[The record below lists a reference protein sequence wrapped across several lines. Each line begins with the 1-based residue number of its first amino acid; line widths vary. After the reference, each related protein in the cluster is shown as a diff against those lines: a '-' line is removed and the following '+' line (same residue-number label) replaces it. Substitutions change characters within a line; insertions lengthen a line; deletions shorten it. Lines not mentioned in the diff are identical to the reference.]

1 MKKLKVFLCLLAIF
15 AITIGIKVNA
25 ASLSPFGSQIDI
37 VLPIHKTD
45 EAGKG
50 LEGAIFTLK
59 DFNNTISYSS
69 SDEKDG
75 DYLIEKDVWNEDS
88 LDRIINVL
96 PSNYKEV
103 ITGIK
108 SWEDVQK
115 LQDRDDMYVDVY
127 GNSAYV
133 SFYIPLKLEESV
145 VPTGYQKQDFVVV
158 GYVTFRFSE
167 NQPVENYRED
177 IEARS
182 EYLDEFYDNGII
194 VSANLVVEESPIF
207 SYYAPVIPGF
217 FEYDS
222 AKDYISILTKV
233 NKEVFSMRDEDYDD
247 EEEYIEAFSKLF
259 EDEEYNTKDVKCP
272 EAPPMPQP
280 KRENFEDIE
289 YIINMDNK
297 CYSGGGDI
305 RREDFEA
312 RFDDIVENC
321 YCVIQLKNKKEN
333 IVVNPQTASTLGII
347 SLITLG
353 SIGFIT
359 TKKLIKNS

>member
-1 MKKLKVFLCLLAIF
+1 MKNLKVFLCLVAVF
-15 AITIGIKVNA
+15 VVSIGINVSA
-25 ASLSPFGSQIDI
+25 DALAGYAPWSSRIDV

-59 DFNNTISYSS
+59 DFNNSISYSS
-69 SDEKDG
+69 SDVKDG
-75 DYLIEKDVWNEDS
+75 DYLIEKDVRTEDS
-88 LDRIINVL
+88 LDRIINAL
-96 PSNYKEV
+96 PSNYKDV

-115 LQDRDDMYVDVY
+115 LKDRDDMYADV
-127 GNSAYV
+127 NSSNAYV

-145 VPTGYQKQDFVVV
+145 VPAGYQKQDFVVV
-158 GYVTFRFSE
+158 GSVTFRFSRK
-167 NQPVENYRED
+167 QSVEYNRED

-182 EYLDEFYDNGII
+182 EYYEDFYDNGVI
-194 VSANLVVEESPIF
+194 VRANLVVEESPIF

-222 AKDYISILTKV
+222 AKDYISILTKA
-233 NKEVFSMRDEDYDD
+233 NKEVVSKDYDED
-247 EEEYIEAFSKLF
+247 EYMEVFSKLL
-259 EDEEYNTKDVKCP
+259 EDEEYNTEDVKCP
-272 EAPPMPQP
+272 EVAPRPRP
-280 KRENFEDIE
+280 KRENFEDIQFSQKIE
-289 YIINMDNK
+289 SSCYIGENELL
-297 CYSGGGDI
+297 
-305 RREDFEA
+305 REDFEA

-359 TKKLIKNS
+359 AKKLRKNS

>member
-1 MKKLKVFLCLLAIF
+1 MNKKFKLFLCLVAIF
-15 AITIGIKVNA
+15 VVSIGINVNA
-25 ASLSPFGSQIDI
+25 ADDDQWYSEIEVL
-37 VLPIHKTD
+37 LPIHKTD
-45 EAGKG
+45 EAGKN
-50 LEGAIFTLK
+50 LEGAVFTLK
-59 DFNNTISYSS
+59 DFNDTISYSS
-69 SDEKDG
+69 SYEGDG
-75 DYLIEKDVWNEDS
+75 DYLIDVYKESPDN
-88 LDRIINVL
+88 LDRIINSL

-115 LQDRDDMYVDVY
+115 LKDRDDMYVYVD
-127 GNSAYV
+127 GNYAYV

-145 VPTGYQKQDFVVV
+145 VPAGYQKQDFVVV
-158 GYVTFRFSE
+158 GYVSFRFNE
-167 NQPVENYRED
+167 NQPVDMITRED

-194 VSANLVVEESPIF
+194 VSANLVVEESPTF
-207 SYYAPVIPGF
+207 SYDAPVIPGF

-222 AKDYISILTKV
+222 AKDYISILTKA
-233 NKEVFSMRDEDYDD
+233 NKEVVSKDYDED
-247 EEEYIEAFSKLF
+247 EYMEAFSKFF
-259 EDEEYNTKDVKCP
+259 EDEEYNTEDVKCP
-272 EAPPMPQP
+272 KVAPIEEKL
-280 KRENFEDIE
+280 KRENFDDLQFAKIIE
-289 YIINMDNK
+289 NS
-297 CYSGGGDI
+297 CYSGGGEVF
-305 RREDFEA
+305 REDFEA

-359 TKKLIKNS
+359 AKKLRKNN

>member
-1 MKKLKVFLCLLAIF
+1 MKNLKVFLCLVAVLT
-15 AITIGIKVNA
+15 ITIGIKVNA
-25 ASLSPFGSQIDI
+25 VSEAPWGSRIDI

-59 DFNNTISYSS
+59 DFNNSISYSS
-69 SDEKDG
+69 SDVKDG

-88 LDRIINVL
+88 LDRIINAL

-115 LQDRDDMYVDVY
+115 LKDRDDMYADV
-127 GNSAYV
+127 NSSNAYV
-133 SFYIPLKLEESV
+133 NFYIPLKLEESV

-158 GYVTFRFSE
+158 GYVTFRFSRTHSAE
-167 NQPVENYRED
+167 YNRED

-182 EYLDEFYDNGII
+182 EYLDEFYDNGIT
-194 VSANLVVEESPIF
+194 VSANLVVEESNLLNKF
-207 SYYAPVIPGF
+207 LLNIPGF

-222 AKDYISILTKV
+222 SKDYISILTKF
-233 NKEVFSMRDEDYDD
+233 NKKLVSMRNEDYD
-247 EEEYIEAFSKLF
+247 EEEYMEAFSKFF
-259 EDEEYNTKDVKCP
+259 EDEGYNTKDVKCP
-272 EAPPMPQP
+272 KAPTPIF
-280 KRENFEDIE
+280 KHENFEDIE
-289 YIINMDNK
+289 YAVKYDNS
-297 CYSGGGDI
+297 CYIGEKELL
-305 RREDFEA
+305 REDFEA

-333 IVVNPQTASTLGII
+333 IVVNPETAGTIGIVVLLAII
-347 SLITLG
+347 SFVVLVN
-353 SIGFIT
+353 S
-359 TKKLIKNS
+359 KRVKNN